1 MVGIDTLEVN
11 RLDAFCPPG
20 RGFALARG
28 FRADFPLAAASGAKR
43 PDGTRGRVFSF
54 AYYALAATAVLAVVA
69 CAWVVRHQRVRRR
82 HGALQSLMDNADR
95 LETDL
100 KDCRDRLQR
109 AHAVMSV
116 SPDVPAAGEIE
127 AQQAVDSGLR
137 ALLQQRLWI
146 RDRGGE
152 ASQRELDDAV
162 AALVRARHQLEPR
175 LRALDDAQAALDSAV
190 RDHIHKDF

>member
-1 MVGIDTLEVN
+1 MVGINTLEVN
-11 RLDAFCPPG
+11 RLEDAG
-20 RGFALARG
+20 REKHGFAPMYG
-28 FRADFPLAAASGAKR
+28 FRADFPLAAPGGADAR
-43 PDGTRGRVFSF
+43 RGERGRVFSF
-54 AYYALAATAVLAVVA
+54 AYYALAVVVA
-69 CAWVVRHQRVRRR
+69 LAIGGCAWALRHQRVHRR

-95 LETDL
+95 LEADL

-116 SPDVPAAGEIE
+116 SPDVPAAGEVE

-137 ALLQQRLWI
+137 ALLRQRLWI
-146 RDRGGE
+146 RDRGAE

-175 LRALDDAQAALDSAV
+175 LRALDDAHAALDTAV
-190 RDHIHKDF
+190 REHIHKDF

>member
-1 MVGIDTLEVN
+1 MVGINTLEVN
-11 RLDAFCPPG
+11 RLDDAARGEP
-20 RGFALARG
+20 GFAPTHG
-28 FRADFPLAAASGAKR
+28 FRADFPLAAPGGADAR
-43 PDGTRGRVFSF
+43 QGERGCVFSF
-54 AYYALAATAVLAVVA
+54 AYYALAAVVALAVGG

-95 LETDL
+95 LEVDL

-116 SPDVPAAGEIE
+116 SPDVPAAGEVE

-146 RDRGGE
+146 RDRGGD

-175 LRALDDAQAALDSAV
+175 LRALDDAQAALDTAV

>member
-1 MVGIDTLEVN
+1 M
-11 RLDAFCPPG
+11 
-20 RGFALARG
+20 
-28 FRADFPLAAASGAKR
+28 
-43 PDGTRGRVFSF
+43 FSF
-54 AYYALAATAVLAVVA
+54 AYYALAIVVALAVGLS
-69 CAWVVRHQRVRRR
+69 AWVLRHQRIRRR

-95 LETDL
+95 LEADL

-116 SPDVPAAGEIE
+116 SPDQPAAGEIE

-146 RDRGGE
+146 RDRGPE

-162 AALVRARHQLEPR
+162 DALVRARRQLEPR
-175 LRALDDAQAALDSAV
+175 LRALDDAQTALDTAV
-190 RDHIHKDF
+190 REHIHKEF